1 MSSSSVEQCAL
12 CANSAHDVHHAI
24 VEVNVVIGVLV
35 VHCELLVV
43 RVVPVVVC
51 DDAVVRRTLVL
62 IAFIVAFLFVVVIL
76 QRILLFWRYSVHNF
90 AVLPNKQ
97 YCLYPH
103 V

>member
-1 MSSSSVEQCAL
+1 MSSSSVERCSL
-12 CANSAHDVHHAI
+12 CADSTHDVHHAV

-62 IAFIVAFLFVVVIL
+62 IAFIVAFVLVVAIL
-76 QRILLFWRYSVHNF
+76 HRILLYWRYSVYT
-90 AVLPNKQ
+90 PRR
-97 YCLYPH
+97 
-103 V
+103 